1 MDNLLIILD
10 TSENAVL
17 DVIYRSANPILLVVV
32 GYFLRSILATIKKLQ
47 EDFSQFRVDNAS
59 HSIIMQEHK
68 ERLEKIETKLDRYDR
83 DFKLFFMEY
92 LPTLKKA
99 KRDFNL

>member
-1 MDNLLIILD
+1 MTETD
-10 TSENAVL
+10 VL
-17 DVIYRSANPILLVVV
+17 DVVYRSANPVLLVVV

-59 HSIIMQEHK
+59 HSIIMQEHR
-68 ERLEKIETKLDRYDR
+68 ERLEKIEGKLDQYDR

-99 KRDFNL
+99 KKDFNL